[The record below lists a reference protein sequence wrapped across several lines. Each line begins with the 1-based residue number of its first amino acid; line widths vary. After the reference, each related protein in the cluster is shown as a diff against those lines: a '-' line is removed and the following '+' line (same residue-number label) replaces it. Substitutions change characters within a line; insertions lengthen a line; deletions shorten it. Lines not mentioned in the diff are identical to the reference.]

1 MYFRIN
7 ISGRLEKP
15 FAPAVQ
21 TKLTAAQAVIAD
33 VKTYCQKINSGLAN
47 EEYSI
52 RTDYDNQAGWI
63 DFKIDLSIPENPAS
77 TLILSDLNQ
86 MTGEQVGGI
95 RITSAVVPKLAN
107 LRTKVKD
114 FKQYLSINLSGRI
127 VTEVYLCNHD
137 DQSHLI
143 PDGQRIEI

>member
-33 VKTYCQKINSGLAN
+33 VKTYCQKINEGRSN
-47 EEYSI
+47 EEQPVAV
-52 RTDYDNQAGWI
+52 YDNQAGWI
-63 DFKIDLSIPENPAS
+63 DFKIDLSIPENPAG
-77 TLILSDLNQ
+77 TLILSDLNE
-86 MTGEQVGGI
+86 MIGEQVGGI
-95 RITSAVVPKLAN
+95 KITSAIVPKLAN

-127 VTEVYLCNHD
+127 VT
-137 DQSHLI
+137 
-143 PDGQRIEI
+143 

>member
-1 MYFRIN
+1 MPSLRIN
-7 ISGRLEKP
+7 VSGRLLKP

-33 VKTYCQKINSGLAN
+33 VKTYCQKINSGLDN

-63 DFKIDLSIPENPAS
+63 DFSIDLSIPENLAG
-77 TLILSDLNQ
+77 TLILSDLNE

-95 RITSAVVPKLAN
+95 KIASAIVPKLAN
-107 LRTKVKD
+107 LRTKVRD
-114 FKQYLSINLSGRI
+114 FKQYLSSNESGRI
-127 VTEVYLCNHD
+127 VTEVFLCHHD
-137 DQSHLI
+137 SNGVM
-143 PDGQRIEI
+143 PDGARIEI

>member
-1 MYFRIN
+1 MYLRIN
-7 ISGRLEKP
+7 ISGRLNKP
-15 FAPAVQ
+15 VAPAVQ

-63 DFKIDLSIPENPAS
+63 DFAIDLSIPENLTGTLVLS
-77 TLILSDLNQ
+77 TLNE

-95 RITSAVVPKLAN
+95 KIASAVVPKLDD
-107 LRTKVKD
+107 LRTKIRG
-114 FKQYLSINLSGRI
+114 FRQYLTNNESGRI
-127 VTEVYLCNHD
+127 MTDVYLCNHD
-137 DQSHLI
+137 SNGVK
-143 PDGQRIEI
+143 PDGARIEI